1 MVKIAVEKLG
11 SNHYEVLTRI
21 MGFLGQSE
29 LSSRDRILIKPNI
42 VEPVSHK
49 TGSITNINLVDATI
63 R

>member
-1 MVKIAVEKLG
+1 
-11 SNHYEVLTRI
+11 